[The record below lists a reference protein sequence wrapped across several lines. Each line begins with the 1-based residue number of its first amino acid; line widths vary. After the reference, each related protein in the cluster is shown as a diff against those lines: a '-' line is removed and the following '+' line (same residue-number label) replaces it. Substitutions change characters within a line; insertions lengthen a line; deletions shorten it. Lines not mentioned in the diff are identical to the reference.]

1 MTVNSLS
8 AATTSLASMY
18 SAVRSGTSVAENTA
32 SKTSESA
39 SPKAEA
45 DPQAAARSIMT
56 HYDLRNITYK
66 EMEALGREL
75 VAAGALPED
84 KLLDFIPL
92 PSGQIRVDG
101 TFDPQPDSKM
111 DMIARQQDM
120 IASQKAFGLKT
131 EYTTMV
137 LKLYKNFQALH
148 DRPD

>member
-1 MTVNSLS
+1 MNRLEPHP
-8 AATTSLASMY
+8 ATHPTRVKDDHGVGGGQVDA
-18 SAVRSGTSVAENTA
+18 
-32 SKTSESA
+32 
-39 SPKAEA
+39 
-45 DPQAAARSIMT
+45 QAAGARGQ
-56 HYDLRNITYK
+56 H
-66 EMEALGREL
+66 EQEL

-148 DRPD
+148 DQV